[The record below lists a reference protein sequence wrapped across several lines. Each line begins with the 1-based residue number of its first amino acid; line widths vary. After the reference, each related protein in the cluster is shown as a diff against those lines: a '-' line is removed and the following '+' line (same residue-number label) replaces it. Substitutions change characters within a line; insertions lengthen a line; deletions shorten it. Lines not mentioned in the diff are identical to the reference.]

1 MDRMDKI
8 VMTEI
13 TPLSKHDCFYIV
25 SRLKDKFTYPIH
37 RHDEFEL
44 NFVSGAPGARRVV
57 GDSVETLGDYDL
69 VLIGNG
75 IEHGWLQH
83 DCTHVPIEE
92 VTIQFS
98 AHLFDA
104 LLEKDSFAPIHRLLE
119 DCRCGIAFSMVAI
132 MRIYARLQQV
142 VRTGDRF
149 CRMLELMRILY
160 ELGDHPEEYRPLAS
174 SAFAGSKTSSESRR
188 VHKVQQYVE
197 KHFSE
202 DITLDKLAGIVA
214 MSPSSFSR
222 FFKQRAGMSPM
233 DYVID
238 VRLGHASQMLID
250 STVSIAEIA
259 YMCGFQNISNFNRLF
274 KRKKDRTP
282 KEFREI
288 YKRHR
293 SIV

>member
-1 MDRMDKI
+1 MNKI
-8 VMTEI
+8 VTEI

-37 RHDEFEL
+37 RHGEFEL
-44 NFVSGAPGARRVV
+44 NFISGACGARRVV
-57 GDSVETLGDYDL
+57 GDSVETLKDYDM

-83 DCTHVPIEE
+83 NCNHVPIEE
-92 VTIQFS
+92 ITIQFS
-98 AHLFDA
+98 GDLFDP
-104 LLEKDSFAPIHRLLE
+104 LVEKDSFAPILRLLN
-119 DCRCGIAFSMVAI
+119 DCSCGIAFSMVAI
-132 MRIYARLQQV
+132 MRIYARLQEV
-142 VRTGDRF
+142 VKTEDRF

-160 ELGDHPEEYRPLAS
+160 ELGEHPEEYRPLAS
-174 SAFAGSKTSSESRR
+174 SAFARNKTFSESRR
-188 VHKVQQYVE
+188 VYKIRSYVE
-197 KHFSE
+197 QHFSE
-202 DITLDKLAGIVA
+202 EITLDKLAELVA

-238 VRLGHASQMLID
+238 VRLGMASQMLID

-274 KRKKDRTP
+274 KRKKNRTP

-293 SIV
+293 SLV